1 MRRFLVIATL
11 ILVVGGVV
19 GALTFP
25 TDALVRAAL
34 DRVSL
39 PDHMQLTFEAAHL
52 RPNGLRLEQVHVV
65 RPNGRPA
72 FDAEWVRLWPSLW
85 GLWRDRTGRP
95 WTIAASTCQGTI
107 EVEIGVEPR
116 GTPITVSLE
125 HVEIASCLPY
135 VLPQVEAYGRV
146 DGRGH
151 VVLGGPDR
159 PASEGR
165 LELRGA
171 AWTPGGPL
179 DDLPL
184 RADAAT
190 LAGRLADGRLELTSL
205 DATSSDF
212 DVKGAGV
219 ARLLAGLDDS
229 VLDLRIAMTPGR
241 TMSPLLRRYLDAI
254 AGPAPAAP
262 AARGTRTFRVQGTLR
277 DPRLIAIAT
286 P

>member
-1 MRRFLVIATL
+1 MRRLLAIATL

-34 DRVSL
+34 DRMPL
-39 PDHMQLTFEAAHL
+39 PDRLQLTFEAAHL

-65 RPNGRPA
+65 RPNGQPA

-116 GTPITVSLE
+116 RTPITVSLE

-135 VLPQVEAYGRV
+135 VLPQVEANGRV
-146 DGRGH
+146 DGRVR
-151 VVLGGPDR
+151 VVVGGSDR
-159 PASEGR
+159 PASE
-165 LELRGA
+165 
-171 AWTPGGPL
+171 
-179 DDLPL
+179 
-184 RADAAT
+184 
-190 LAGRLADGRLELTSL
+190 GRLELTSL

-212 DVKGAGV
+212 DAQGTGV

-229 VLDLRIAMTPGR
+229 VLDLRVAMTPGR
-241 TMSPLLRRYLDAI
+241 TMAPRLRRYLDAI
-254 AGPAPAAP
+254 VGPAPAT
-262 AARGTRTFRVQGTLR
+262 RGTRTFRIQGTLR